1 LAIPTTIL
9 FLGCPPLRNVLRRIL
24 LVSLGLLLVAV
35 PAPAAAQEY
44 NSCGPFQIVFRNP
57 DLQPGTDGFI
67 TAEGAFFAQFQVI
80 GEGADQVTTMGFSF
94 GVYTTD
100 FEESQVCS
108 SPPQAWFTG
117 QQILN
122 YRADTNPADGFFIN
136 LQTPLVPDGEYT
148 AAVHAYDAGNNE
160 LGRFWAKAI
169 VNNCDAAGPMPPARC
184 EDDAAQHA
192 NNDRTAPWPMILPG
206 DGQQLPEGTTGFS
219 LEFAEALSNF
229 TVYLN
234 GQDITAQMEQWEG
247 RLWDDDLLPGY
258 GPYGLGNILVPECSQ
273 QPPQTC
279 AHLGVA
285 YRWNER
291 PMTASDVIRVEA
303 ADLSGNRAVKDI
315 HIGSSVAGGAIT
327 DAAPNLQITVD
338 EVRKSTV
345 PGQAVVFR
353 FQITNSGGGTAHPF
367 TSKEGPE
374 GWTIEWTPHKPVEP
388 GGQDVQE
395 LTVTPPSGTV
405 TGEYVVN
412 ATISYPEGGAQKD
425 NDYALKVFVGGASPG
440 VESSG
445 SVSESP
451 GKKSPGLAPVAL
463 LAALALAVVAA
474 RRR

>member
-1 LAIPTTIL
+1 M
-9 FLGCPPLRNVLRRIL
+9 LRRPL
-24 LVSLGLLLVAV
+24 LTAFLGLLLMALPQ
-35 PAPAAAQEY
+35 PASAQEY
-44 NSCGPFQIVFRNP
+44 NSCGPFEIVFRNP

-80 GEGADQVTTMGFSF
+80 GQGADQVATMGFSF
-94 GVYTTD
+94 GAYTTD

-108 SPPQAWFTG
+108 NPPQAWFTG

-148 AAVHAYDAGNNE
+148 AAVHAYDADNNE

-169 VNNCDAAGPMPPARC
+169 VNNCDAPGPVPPARC
-184 EDDAAQHA
+184 EDDAAQHLKQ
-192 NNDRTAPWPMILPG
+192 DRTAPWPMILPG
-206 DGQQLPEGTTGFS
+206 DGQQLPAGTTGFS
-219 LEFAEALSNF
+219 LEFAEALSNV

-279 AHLGVA
+279 ARLGVA
-285 YRWNER
+285 YRWNQR
-291 PMTASDVIRVEA
+291 AMTLADVIRVEA
-303 ADLSGNRAVKDI
+303 TDLAGNRAVKDI

-338 EVRKSTV
+338 EVRKSTT
-345 PGQAVVFR
+345 PGQAAVFR

-374 GWTIEWTPHKPVEP
+374 NWTLEWTAHKPVEP
-388 GGQDVQE
+388 GGSDVQE
-395 LTVTPPSGTV
+395 LTVTPPPGTAP
-405 TGEYVVN
+405 GEYTIN
-412 ATISYPEGGAQKD
+412 ATISYPEAGTQKD
-425 NDYALKVFVGGASPG
+425 NPYELKVDVTGAGVANAQSPSTG
-440 VESSG
+440 DAAAE
-445 SVSESP
+445 
-451 GKKSPGLAPVAL
+451 KKSPGLAPLMV
-463 LAALALAVVAA
+463 LAVVAA
-474 RRR
+474 AVLVSRRK

>member
-1 LAIPTTIL
+1 VRIVL
-9 FLGCPPLRNVLRRIL
+9 LRR
-24 LVSLGLLLVAV
+24 SLLLVLFSALMV
-35 PAPAAAQEY
+35 LALPQPAAAQEY
-44 NSCGPFQIVFRNP
+44 NSCGPFEIVFRNP

-67 TAEGAFFAQFQVI
+67 TAEGQFFAQFQVI
-80 GEGADQVTTMGFSF
+80 GSGADQVVTMGFSF
-94 GVYTTD
+94 GAYTRD
-100 FEESQVCS
+100 FSEAEVCGN
-108 SPPQAWFTG
+108 PPQLWFTG

-122 YRADTNPADGFFIN
+122 YRADTDPSDGFFIN

-148 AAVHAYDAGNNE
+148 AAVHAYDAADNE

-169 VNNCDAAGPMPPARC
+169 VNNCDGTQPGTRC
-184 EDDAAQHA
+184 EGDADQ
-192 NNDRTAPWPMILPG
+192 NTRNDLTAPWPMILPG
-206 DGQQLPEGTTGFS
+206 DGQKLPEGTIGFS
-219 LEFAEALSNF
+219 LEFAEELSNL

-234 GQDITAQMEQWEG
+234 GQDVTAELEQWPG
-247 RLWDDDLLPGY
+247 RMWDDDLIPGY

-279 AHLGVA
+279 GPLGVA
-285 YRWNER
+285 YRWNTR
-291 PMTASDVIRVEA
+291 AMTLQDVIRVEA
-303 ADLSGNRAVKDI
+303 ADLAGNRAVKDI

-338 EVRKSTV
+338 EVSKTTT
-345 PGQAVVFR
+345 PGQPVVFR

-395 LTVTPPSGTV
+395 LTVTPPVGTP
-405 TGEYVVN
+405 TGEYTVN

-425 NDYALKVFVGGASPG
+425 NDYGLKVLVSGASPG
-440 VESSG
+440 PESTG
-445 SVSESP
+445 TVTEAA

-463 LAALALAVVAA
+463 LAALALALVAA

>member
-1 LAIPTTIL
+1 ML
-9 FLGCPPLRNVLRRIL
+9 NVLVRR
-24 LVSLGLLLVAV
+24 SLLLVLVSAAFLLAL
-35 PAPAAAQEY
+35 PQPAAAQEY
-44 NSCGPFQIVFRNP
+44 NSCGPFEIVFRNP

-67 TAEGAFFAQFQVI
+67 TAEGQFFAQFQVI
-80 GEGADQVTTMGFSF
+80 GTGADQVVTMGFSF
-94 GVYTTD
+94 GAYTRD
-100 FEESQVCS
+100 FSESEVCS
-108 SPPQAWFTG
+108 NPPQLWFTG

-122 YRADTNPADGFFIN
+122 YRADTDAADGFFIN

-148 AAVHAYDAGNNE
+148 AAVHAYDAADNE

-169 VNNCDAAGPMPPARC
+169 VNNCDAPGPVPPARC
-184 EDDAAQHA
+184 EDDTAQHT

-206 DGQQLPEGTTGFS
+206 DGQKLPDGTTGFS
-219 LEFAEALSNF
+219 LEFAEVLSNF

-234 GQDITAQMEQWEG
+234 GQDITAEMEQWPG

-279 AHLGVA
+279 GPLGVA
-285 YRWNER
+285 YRWNTR
-291 PMTASDVIRVEA
+291 PMTMDDVIRVEA
-303 ADLSGNRAVKDI
+303 ADLAGNRAVKDI

-338 EVRKSTV
+338 EVSKTTS
-345 PGQAVVFR
+345 PGQPVVFR

-374 GWTIEWTPHKPVEP
+374 GWTVEWTPHKPVPP

-395 LTVTPPSGTV
+395 LTVTPPPGTAP
-405 TGEYVVN
+405 GEYAVN
-412 ATISYPEGGAQKD
+412 ATISYPEGGSQKD
-425 NDYALKVFVGGASPG
+425 NDYGLKVLVGGTAPAADG
-440 VESSG
+440 QSSTTDSG
-445 SVSESP
+445 
-451 GKKSPGLAPVAL
+451 GKKSPGLAPVAALAAVAVAL
-463 LAALALAVVAA
+463 LAS